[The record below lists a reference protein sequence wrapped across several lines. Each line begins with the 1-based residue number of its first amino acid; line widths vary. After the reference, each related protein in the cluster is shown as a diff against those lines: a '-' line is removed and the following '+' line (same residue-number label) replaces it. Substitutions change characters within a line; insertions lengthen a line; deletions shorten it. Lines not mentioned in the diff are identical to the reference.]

1 MKVLLTQLV
10 AALIFSATVVSAA
23 PRHRIEYAVTNL
35 ESLGGTISRGNGIN
49 NRTWVIGYSNTTSVR
64 RATLWKDGG
73 DPIDLGSLGG
83 PNGYSSVVWPVKNN
97 NGLIAGI
104 SQTSRDDPNDENW
117 SCSPF
122 LFGTAQ
128 NLTGLTCVGFVWRN
142 GEMRELPRLGG
153 HNAFV
158 AGANNRGQ
166 ITGWSE
172 TDTFDPKN
180 CVAPQKLQFRPVI
193 WGPGRD
199 QITELPLIPGDSSG
213 AATAIND
220 RGQAIGISGICD
232 QAVGRRSAIHAVLW
246 DRGRAIEIVGDNG
259 GPYWDTPMAINDRG
273 EVVGFVG
280 RDNDPDG
287 NQLRAFY
294 WSRRKGFRYLTPLP
308 GYEGYSEAR
317 GLNNRGQI
325 VGISCTEGAAV
336 CRPVIWRNAFSP
348 AVDLDTLAPDYDGV
362 LATAQDINDAGEI
375 TGRANAA
382 NGERVAFLARPKDDD
397 DDDDRMR

>member
-1 MKVLLTQLV
+1 MKGLIVRLV
-10 AALIFSATVVSAA
+10 IIAVVSAGVVSA
-23 PRHRIEYAVTNL
+23 QPKAVEYTVSDLT
-35 ESLGGTISRGNGIN
+35 SLGGTISRGNSIN
-49 NRTWVIGYSNTTSVR
+49 NNGWVAGYSNTTANSAR
-64 RATLWKDGG
+64 HAALWINGG
-73 DPIDLGSLGG
+73 APLDLGSLGG
-83 PNGYSSVVWPVKNN
+83 RDGYSSVAWPVKNT

-104 SQTSRDDPNDENW
+104 SQTTRDDPNDENW

-122 LFGTAQ
+122 LFGTFQ
-128 NLTGLTCVGFVWRN
+128 NLTGLTCVGFVWEN

-172 TDTFDPKN
+172 NDTFDPVN

-220 RGQAIGISGICD
+220 RGQAVGISGICD
-232 QAVGRRSAIHAVLW
+232 QAVGRRSAIHAVFW
-246 DRGRAIEIVGDNG
+246 DRGTAIEIVGDNG

-273 EVVGFVG
+273 DVVGFVG
-280 RDNDPDG
+280 TDNDPDG
-287 NQLRAFY
+287 NRLRAFF
-294 WSRRKGFRYLTPLP
+294 WSRSRGFLYLRPLP
-308 GYEGYSEAR
+308 GDGYSEAR
-317 GLNNRGQI
+317 GINNRGQI
-325 VGISCTEGAAV
+325 VGVSCTEGAAV
-336 CRPVIWRNAFSP
+336 CRPVIWQTDSSP
-348 AVDLDTLAPDYDGV
+348 AVNLDTLAPGYDGV
-362 LATAQDINDAGEI
+362 LMTAQDINDDGVI

-382 NGERVAFLARPKDDD
+382 NGQRVAFVATPEED
-397 DDDDRMR
+397 